1 MGKEIKSYLFG
12 VDFKDENSYGFKLD
26 VYEKEIVITQPEHSY
41 HEFYVNIPIKEWE
54 ELKTFID
61 NELKNI

>member
-1 MGKEIKSYLFG
+1 MGKEVKSYLFG
-12 VDFKDENSYGFKLD
+12 IDVKDENSYGFKLD
-26 VYEKEIVITQPEHSY
+26 VYEKEIVITQPEDYY
-41 HEFYVNIPIKEWE
+41 HGAFVNIPIKEWE

>member
-41 HEFYVNIPIKEWE
+41 HEFYVNIPIK
-54 ELKTFID
+54 
-61 NELKNI
+61 